1 MPSCL
6 SGPFQTVLAD
16 GNSHFARLQG
26 TQGMAENQWDVSGLG
41 AGAAVKARRW
51 MKKGVTCGR
60 ARRWMEKGVA
70 HGRDGWLP

>member
-41 AGAAVKARRW
+41 AGAAVRDRRW
-51 MKKGVTCGR
+51 MKKALHVEGIG
-60 ARRWMEKGVA
+60 A
-70 HGRDGWLP
+70 GWKRELHVEGTGAG